1 MKRSICSLTP
11 LIVAAVFAATDLA
24 QAAEPG
30 PQVAPTKGVTD
41 FYSEHCV
48 RCHKEGKAKGGFR
61 VDELLAKPT
70 VEGLDDPWKN
80 VLDKLAGREMPPA
93 DEEKRPS
100 HAAYEKQITWLRRE
114 LEKSELLTA
123 AARPRAQRRLNRAEY
138 NRTVSDLFG
147 LPLRPADGFP
157 PDDMLHGFNTVA
169 EGLNTSVVLLD
180 RYLDAAQSVAA
191 RVLRPFPEQ
200 PPAVTTFATMAN
212 RPGGKEVPNF
222 RLFDPN
228 SFLEFGGTNVFTFQ
242 DNSWERRVWVGH
254 AWGTDFPARHPGSYK
269 VAVRG
274 RPRHFAAGE
283 RAIVRM
289 EMEERVAG
297 VFDSPL
303 ADSGNDLLLET
314 TVWIE
319 KTSGT
324 VPFVFTFVNGNPF
337 GGAVGETVDYYP
349 SCWQRHQDFKH
360 KRFPG
365 IGRTKDSWM
374 PEEPADLDIR
384 WIEDVRLEISGP
396 HYDAWPPVGFQR
408 EFASELKAR
417 DLRAVVAGFLPKA
430 FRRPVSEADVA
441 NITKFAETGAGVDAK
456 FEDKLQAALT
466 RILVAP
472 EFLFLVE
479 AVPPGTKRGG
489 YRLTNWEL
497 AARLAY
503 FLTGTMPDA
512 ELRAAAAR
520 GDLTN
525 AAKLDAQVQRLLRDP
540 RCVTALTDGFL
551 NSWLHLDRL
560 AGVMPEPIL
569 FPHFGDDLKRSMA
582 EEPKAFFAALLREN
596 GKVTDLLDANYTWA
610 NERLAMHYGLDRA
623 SIRGSELR
631 RVALPNRQR
640 GGLLGMAGL
649 LTLTSEATRTS
660 PVKRG
665 IYVLENVFNRPP
677 PPPPPN
683 VGDLIPNTASAKSI
697 REHLA
702 LHRENTACAGCH
714 NRIDPWGLA
723 LENFD
728 AVGAWRTNEVAWE
741 DPSRPQKRKKGERAP
756 AFAIN
761 ASFELPIMSDAA
773 KRFTGL
779 DAVRAELLHRRDDF
793 ARGFTEKMMTYALG
807 RGLVISDCQR
817 IEAAAAALKKDD
829 YHLHALLRA
838 IVQSPAFQTR

>member
-1 MKRSICSLTP
+1 MSRITYAFALLSL
-11 LIVAAVFAATDLA
+11 AATSGL
-24 QAAEPG
+24 AAEPAVKLEPVG
-30 PQVAPTKGVTD
+30 NARA
-41 FYSEHCV
+41 FYSEQCI

-61 VDELLAKPT
+61 MDELLAKPT

-80 VLDKLAGREMPPA
+80 ILDKLTSREMPPE
-93 DEEKRPS
+93 DEENRP
-100 HAAYEKQITWLRRE
+100 ANADYENQIAWLRGE
-114 LEKSELLTA
+114 LEKSEQLTA
-123 AARPRAQRRLNRAEY
+123 SARPRAQRRLNRVEY
-138 NRTVSDLFG
+138 NRTVTDLFG

-157 PDDMLHGFNTVA
+157 PDDILHGFNTVA

-180 RYLDAAQSVAA
+180 RNLDAAQSVAA
-191 RVLRPFPEQ
+191 QVLRTFPEHR
-200 PPAVTTFATMAN
+200 PEASTFSTRAN
-212 RPGGKEVPNF
+212 KVDGKEVPAF
-222 RLFDPN
+222 ALFDPN
-228 SFLEFGGTNVFTFQ
+228 SFLEFGGKDVHTFQ
-242 DNSWERRVWVGH
+242 DTSWDRRVWVGH
-254 AWGTDFPARHPGSYK
+254 AWGTDFPVRQPGSYK
-269 VAVRG
+269 ISVYG

-289 EMEERVAG
+289 EVDERLAG
-297 VFDSPL
+297 VFDSPP
-303 ADSGNDLLLET
+303 ADSGSDLLFET

-319 KTSGT
+319 KSSGT
-324 VPFVFTFVNGNPF
+324 IPFVFTFVNGNPF
-337 GGAVGETVDYYP
+337 GGAVDETVDYYP
-349 SCWQRHQDFKH
+349 SCWLQHQDFKH

-374 PEEPADLDIR
+374 PEEPADLNIR
-384 WIEDVRLEISGP
+384 WIEGVRLEISGP

-408 EFASELKAR
+408 EFADGLKAK
-417 DLRAVVAGFLPKA
+417 DVRAVVAGFLPKA
-430 FRRPVSEADVA
+430 FRRPVSEAEIA
-441 NITKFAETGAGVDAK
+441 NIVRFSETSAGADAK

-479 AVPPGTKRGG
+479 AVPPETPRGS
-489 YRLTNWEL
+489 YHLTNWEL
-497 AARLAY
+497 AARLSY
-503 FLTGTMPDA
+503 FLTSTTPDA

-520 GDLTN
+520 GELTDT
-525 AAKLDAQVQRLLRDP
+525 AKLDAQVQRLLRDP

-560 AGVMPEPIL
+560 AGVMPEPKL

-623 SIRGSELR
+623 AIHGSELR
-631 RVALPNRQR
+631 RVDLPNRQR
-640 GGLLGMAGL
+640 GGLLGMAGV

-665 IYVLENVFNRPP
+665 IYVLENIFNRPP

-683 VGDLIPNTASAKSI
+683 VGELIPNTASAKSI

-702 LHRENTACAGCH
+702 LHRENSSCAGCH

-728 AVGAWRTNEVAWE
+728 AVGAWRTEEAAWE
-741 DPSRPQKRKKGERAP
+741 DPSRQQKRKEGERAP
-756 AFAIN
+756 TFAIN

-773 KRFTGL
+773 KHATGL
-779 DAVRAELLHRRDDF
+779 DAARAELLHRRDDF

-807 RGLVISDCQR
+807 RGLVISDYQR
-817 IEAAAAALKKDD
+817 VEAAAAALKKDD